1 MVSRRVLAVKFTAV
15 VPLVL
20 ACAVALLVAP
30 ASADLLSYVEKP
42 EPAFAWELKG
52 KTVHPEGTVYD
63 LHLVSQVWQGIQW
76 EHQLQVYQP
85 KGTAPH
91 STLLL
96 MNTGGTAGEDAIA
109 FGMQLAS
116 AINAPCAVIYHIP
129 NQPLLGGKT
138 EDTLITETFVR
149 YLNTKDENW
158 PLLFPMAKSVV
169 KAMDALQAFSEQEW
183 KKSVT
188 RFIVTGGSKRGWTS
202 WLTAVADPRVKAI
215 VPLVIDTLNMR
226 KQMPHQLES
235 FGTYSEQIADY
246 TKRGL
251 VPMRNTPDENRLWSM
266 VDPYTYRDRLTLPK
280 LLVNGNNDPYWAV
293 DALNLYWDGLKG
305 DKWVLYV
312 PNAGHGLEQ
321 RHEDGSSDRK
331 RALSGIAAFV
341 RHQIADKPMPTLH
354 WKHDDA
360 NGKLR
365 LTVQAAPP
373 PLGARLWV
381 AKSPTRDFRQSQWVE
396 QAVSVRGGSVVG
408 MVAPPE
414 DGYLVFYAEVDYK
427 IDDLPYHLS
436 TQLRVVGKSGRKP
449 SQ

>member
-1 MVSRRVLAVKFTAV
+1 MMSKRVLTAKSTRV
-15 VPLVL
+15 VPLV
-20 ACAVALLVAP
+20 AAWAVALLVVP
-30 ASADLLSYVEKP
+30 ASADLLAYVRKP

-52 KTVHPEGTVYD
+52 KVVHPEGTVYD

-85 KGTAPH
+85 KGTAP
-91 STLLL
+91 TATMLL
-96 MNTGGTAGEDAIA
+96 MNTGGSAGEDDIA

-116 AINAPCAVIYHIP
+116 AIQAPCAVLYHIP
-129 NQPLLGGKT
+129 NQPLLDGKS

-183 KKSVT
+183 KTPVT
-188 RFIVTGGSKRGWTS
+188 GFIVTGGSKRGWTS
-202 WLTAVADPRVKAI
+202 WLSAVADSRVKAI
-215 VPLVIDTLNMR
+215 APLVIDTLSMR
-226 KQMPHQLES
+226 EQMPHQLES

-246 TKRGL
+246 TERGL

-305 DKWVLYV
+305 RKWVLYV

-321 RHEDGSSDRK
+321 HYKDGSRDRK
-331 RALSGIAAFV
+331 RALSGLAAFV
-341 RHQIADKPMPTLH
+341 RHQIAGKPMPTLR
-354 WKHDDA
+354 WRHDDA
-360 NGKLR
+360 DGKLR
-365 LTVQAAPP
+365 ITVHGTPS

-381 AKSPTRDFRQSQWVE
+381 AKSPTRDFRQARWVE
-396 QAVSVRGGSVVG
+396 QPAEINDGTVTGQ
-408 MVAPPE
+408 VAPPE
-414 DGYLVFYAEVDYK
+414 DGYLAFYADVDYK
-427 IDDLPYHLS
+427 IDELPYHLS
-436 TQLRVVGKSGRKP
+436 TQIRVVGSGGK
-449 SQ
+449 